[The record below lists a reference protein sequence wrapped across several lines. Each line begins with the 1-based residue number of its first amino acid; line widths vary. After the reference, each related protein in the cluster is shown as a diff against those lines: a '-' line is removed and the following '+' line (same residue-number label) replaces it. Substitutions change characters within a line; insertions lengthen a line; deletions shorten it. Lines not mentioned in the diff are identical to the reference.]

1 MAEMSSY
8 LKDIQIVCQHELPWK
23 KLSGSKILVVGA
35 TGLIGSC
42 LVDILMSNPRCD
54 YDVYAAG
61 RNQERALKRFATY
74 AEDPAFHFFQYD
86 VTVPLRS
93 DVCFDYIIDAASN
106 ASPIFFAKNP
116 VEVMKAN
123 VSGVANLMDYGL
135 RHGMK
140 RFLYVSTGE
149 VYGECQKERKDENSY
164 GFIDILNPRSC
175 YPSSKR
181 ATETLAMC
189 YAAEYGADVVVGRPC
204 HTYGPFFT
212 ESDNRAYAQ
221 FIRNVLAGED
231 IVLKSTGLQYRSW
244 CYVVDCALALL
255 YILMKGESGQAYNV
269 ADNTSNITIKA
280 LAEIIAEIGGVH
292 VASKK
297 PSEEELRG
305 FSTIQRAVFDTTKLE
320 SLGWHVIPGTMR
332 DKLERTIAMQ
342 RQFMTNDN

>member
-1 MAEMSSY
+1 MDE
-8 LKDIQIVCQHELPWK
+8 INNLPWER
-23 KLSGSKILVVGA
+23 LSGSNILITGA

-42 LVDILMSNPRCD
+42 LVDVLMNNPRRD
-54 YDVYAAG
+54 YEVYAAG
-61 RNQERALKRFATY
+61 RNEERAQKRFRMY

-86 VTVPLRS
+86 VTMPLKS
-93 DVCFDYIIDAASN
+93 DVCFDYIVDAANN
-106 ASPIFFAKNP
+106 ASPNFFAKNP

-123 VSGVANLMDYGL
+123 ISGVANLMDYGL
-135 RHGMK
+135 QHGMK

-181 ATETLAMC
+181 AAETLAMC
-189 YAAEYGADVVVGRPC
+189 YGAEYGADVVVARPC

-221 FIRNVLAGED
+221 FIRNVLNGED

-244 CYVVDCALALL
+244 CYVADCALALL
-255 YILMKGESGQAYNV
+255 YILLKGESGQAYNV

-280 LAEIIAEIGGVH
+280 LAEMIAEIGGVH
-292 VASKK
+292 VISKE
-297 PSEEELRG
+297 PTLEELRG

-320 SLGWHVIPGTMR
+320 SLGWRPLPGTMC

-342 RQFMTNDN
+342 RQLEDK